1 MTDEELQ
8 KLIKEVSN
16 DIGSLSSSPPG
27 KPLPENERR
36 RKEILLIKKEILG
49 KIKEARENNE
59 KDKELHN
66 TIFYGLL
73 TSMGEKHPYLMGLV
87 KSNLRWS
94 GF

>member
-8 KLIKEVSN
+8 KLIKEASS
-16 DIGSLSSSPPG
+16 DIDSLSSSPPG

-59 KDKELHN
+59 KDKELDN
-66 TIFYGLL
+66 IIFYGLL
-73 TSMGEKHPYLMGLV
+73 TSMGEKHPYLMSLV
-87 KSNLRWS
+87 KSNLR
-94 GF
+94 